1 MNELTTTSTAT
12 NVSAP
17 SLFDS
22 MESFRDAYKMAEIL
36 SQTQLIP
43 ANFQRKPA
51 DVLVALDYSRRL
63 GVPPTAILPHM
74 YVINGRP
81 AISAQMMIGLVNR
94 SGVFSRI
101 QWEERTDG
109 VVEWT
114 RDGVK
119 KSVPNVGA
127 RAYFTELAT
136 GEKYY
141 SPWVDVKMAY
151 TSGWL
156 TKSGSKWLEIPT
168 IMARYRSASVLIKSV
183 CPELALGMEFA
194 DELADE
200 EPQRVASV
208 KTVTL
213 TPGAVEY
220 SVDDETTVDNIEPS
234 EAAKLILEINES
246 KSVEELASVGDK
258 IAAALLSEREL
269 EKLRE
274 TYTARRKELV
284 ETAKEASVKETT
296 EDPPEQAKKKSRAKK
311 TAEKT
316 EQPEPTAVVDEKQA
330 AFDQSVE
337 ILQEWMEQIAGCDDV
352 DKLKTT
358 AMATIQRTEDAGD
371 LLKEHADILRARI
384 KERVDEIQREAQ
396 V

>member
-1 MNELTTTSTAT
+1 MSNELTTPNSTG
-12 NVSAP
+12 NAP

-81 AISAQMMIGLVNR
+81 AMSAQMMIGLVNR

-109 VVEWT
+109 VVEWS

-119 KSVPNVGA
+119 RSVPNVGA

-141 SPWVDVKMAY
+141 SPWIDVKMAY

-200 EPQRVASV
+200 EPQRAVGGV

-213 TPGAVEY
+213 TA
-220 SVDDETTVDNIEPS
+220 DDVSFEEEQEEPS
-234 EAAKLILEINES
+234 AAAVIIVEIGQCQTLEELSTLGEKIANELFSEKELDHLRAAFMARKKELAAK
-246 KSVEELASVGDK
+246 
-258 IAAALLSEREL
+258 
-269 EKLRE
+269 
-274 TYTARRKELV
+274 
-284 ETAKEASVKETT
+284 
-296 EDPPEQAKKKSRAKK
+296 Q
-311 TAEKT
+311 TAEK
-316 EQPEPTAVVDEKQA
+316 QEPTPVSKPAAKPAAKKRARKQTTEPATAEVNEDVVDERK
-330 AFDQSVE
+330 DRSVE
-337 ILQEWMEQIAGCDDV
+337 LLQEGIEQIAQCDNV
-352 DKLKTT
+352 KLLTVN
-358 AMATIQRTEDAGD
+358 AIESIQRSVDEGS
-371 LLKEHADILRARI
+371 LLPEHAEILRARI